1 MILYGKFGRP
11 HPRHIVSRRWYPQ
24 QRSDMFARKS
34 QSTKCLVVF
43 HDHTMDFT
51 MIFLQGIPDGND
63 HPGQTIVSDTI
74 EPYIF
79 IERESKRN
87 RSNMDQNQIYQR
99 ESMKASHQ
107 SVCVIKQ
114 PTPQTQQN
122 KKQSTYPYSH

>member
-51 MIFLQGIPDGND
+51 MIFLQRIPDGND
-63 HPGQTIVSDTI
+63 HPGQTIMSDTI
-74 EPYIF
+74 EPY

-87 RSNMDQNQIYQR
+87 RSNMDQNKIYQR

-107 SVCVIKQ
+107 SVCQEQ
-114 PTPQTQQN
+114 PPPQTH
-122 KKQSTYPYSH
+122 K